1 MNLIKKCSFSTI
13 AILTLF
19 LITTFVFLL
28 NSPLHPWIGGETGT
42 DSSVFK
48 TVALMMDK
56 GYMPYRDSFDH
67 KGPYLYILN
76 WLGNRIAYYKGV
88 WIIEFISFFCS
99 LAAIYKIARL
109 SCNRFFSCVTVF
121 TSVSLLFRYFEGG
134 NMTEEYAMPLIAVS
148 QLIFLDYLINKNVTK
163 LRLMLCGFCFG
174 ATCLLRAN
182 MIVLWIVYGSVIFVL
197 CIVHKQYN
205 DIKKF
210 LLFFLLGA
218 CLIVI
223 PIILW
228 LGING
233 ALIDFWD
240 NYITFNREYT
250 SASGGRASFTNK
262 WTAFF
267 TFTNNTIIILAI
279 LLSVYFCI
287 IQDKILWGCHLC
299 YLFLSLLFLSMS
311 GMIFM
316 HYGMVLVPA
325 VSFPIATLF
334 DILNSKKVSAPPKEK
349 EHLAYIVAV
358 FLIGIIVIPNWL
370 NLYTTLASKYEDRG
384 KPHLSQT
391 VYVISTYIK
400 NNTLEDDTIS
410 VYGNWNI
417 IYLLSNRIHAT
428 KYSYQSPLF
437 HVRPS
442 IKSEYLEDLGKELP
456 KIIVVQANRY
466 DSDISQFLDQ
476 NGYSLIWS
484 EDDSLEKA
492 LMFERTNSVQ

>member
-1 MNLIKKCSFSTI
+1 MNFFKKFSFSTI
-13 AILTLF
+13 IILALF
-19 LITTFVFLL
+19 LTATFVFLF
-28 NSPLHPWIGGETGT
+28 NSPLHPWINGEAGT

-88 WIIEFISFFCS
+88 WIVEFITLFCS
-99 LAAIYKIARL
+99 LAAIYKNARL
-109 SCNRFFSCVTVF
+109 VSNKFFSCITVF
-121 TSVSLLFRYFEGG
+121 TSVTLLFEYFQDG
-134 NMTEEYAMPLIAVS
+134 NMAEEYAMPLIAVS
-148 QLIFLDYLINKNVTK
+148 QFIFLDYLINKRVTK
-163 LRLMLCGFCFG
+163 FRLILCGLCFG

-182 MIVLWIVYGSVIFVL
+182 MIVLWIVFGSLIFIS

-262 WTAFF
+262 WIAFF
-267 TFTNNTIIILAI
+267 IFINNTVIILAI

-287 IQDKILWGCHLC
+287 IRDKVLWGCYLC
-299 YLFLSLLFLSMS
+299 YLFLSLLFISMS
-311 GMIFM
+311 GMVYM

-334 DILNSKKVSAPPKEK
+334 DILNPRNREQKEK

-358 FLIGIIVIPNWL
+358 FLIGIIVIPDWL
-370 NLYTTLASKYEDRG
+370 NLSTTLASKYEGRG
-384 KPHLSQT
+384 KNHVSQT
-391 VYVISTYIK
+391 AYTISTYIK

-410 VYGNWNI
+410 VYGNWNV
-417 IYLLSNRIHAT
+417 IYLLSNRVHAT
-428 KYSYQSPLF
+428 KYSYQIPLF

-442 IKSEYLEDLGKELP
+442 IKSEYLDELGKELP
-456 KIIVVQANRY
+456 KIIVVQAERY

-492 LMFERTNSVQ
+492 LMFERTNF